1 MLERSDERKAYAAT
15 LAFCL
20 NGIKDIH
27 TTQTGARKMTTRN
40 IIIAV
45 TVVAVLV
52 VGGVAWSFL
61 APAAEPSAPI
71 AAVPIQ
77 LSPSAE
83 TADPTESPEEPT
95 EAPAEPIEVEATPDP
110 YANATATTEVA
121 ETPTEVPAE
130 PTAEPTT
137 APVSAPIVFEIEQAS
152 SEARFNIDEVLNGA
166 PKTVIGV
173 TDQVAGQIAVD
184 PTNPTSAQVGQI
196 LINARGFTT
205 DSGNRN
211 NAIKNRILQTN
222 EFEFITF
229 TPTGISGLPESAAVG
244 APITFQ
250 VTGDLTMLQT
260 TRSVTFDITLTPVSD
275 AELTGTASATIL
287 YADWGIQIPQ
297 VPQVASVADEV
308 ILELVFTARP
318 VA

>member
-1 MLERSDERKAYAAT
+1 
-15 LAFCL
+15 
-20 NGIKDIH
+20 
-27 TTQTGARKMTTRN
+27 MTTRN

-45 TVVAVLV
+45 AVVAALV

-83 TADPTESPEEPT
+83 VAEPT
-95 EAPAEPIEVEATPDP
+95 EVPAEPTAEPEPTEVEATPDP
-110 YANATATTEVA
+110 YANATATTEVV
-121 ETPTEVPAE
+121 EVPTEAP
-130 PTAEPTT
+130 AEPTT
-137 APVSAPIVFEIEQAS
+137 APAAAPIVFEIEQAG
-152 SEARFNIDEVLNGA
+152 SEARFSIDEVLNGA

-184 PTNPTSAQVGQI
+184 PTNPTSAQVGTI

-211 NAIKNRILQTN
+211 NAIKNRILRTN

-229 TPTGISGLPESAAVG
+229 TPTGLSGLPASTGVG
-244 APITFQ
+244 ETITFQ
-250 VTGDLTMLQT
+250 VTGDLTMLET
-260 TRSVTFDITLTPVSD
+260 TRSVTFDVTLTPVSEG
-275 AELTGTASATIL
+275 ELTGTATTTIL
-287 YADWGIQIPQ
+287 HADWGIQIPQ
-297 VPQVASVADEV
+297 VPQVAGVDEEV
-308 ILELVFTARP
+308 ILELAFTARP

>member
-1 MLERSDERKAYAAT
+1 
-15 LAFCL
+15 
-20 NGIKDIH
+20 
-27 TTQTGARKMTTRN
+27 MTTRN

-45 TVVAVLV
+45 TVVAVLI

-77 LSPSAE
+77 LSPSVA
-83 TADPTESPEEPT
+83 AAAPT
-95 EAPAEPIEVEATPDP
+95 EAPAEPTAEPEPTEVPATPDP
-110 YANATATTEVA
+110 YANATATTEVVEA
-121 ETPTEVPAE
+121 PTEAPAE
-130 PTAEPTT
+130 PTA
-137 APVSAPIVFEIEQAS
+137 APASQPIIFEIEQATS
-152 SEARFNIDEVLNGA
+152 QARFSIDEILNGS

-173 TDQVAGQIAVD
+173 TDQVAGQLAVD

-211 NAIKNRILQTN
+211 NAIKNRILRTN

-229 TPTGISGLPESAAVG
+229 TPTTISGLPASAAVG

-250 VTGDLTMLQT
+250 VTGDLTMLET
-260 TRSVTFDITLTPVSD
+260 TRSVTFDVTLTPLSES
-275 AELTGTASATIL
+275 ELSGTATATIL

-297 VPQVASVADEV
+297 VPQVAGVDEDV
-308 ILELVFTARP
+308 ILELAFTARP
-318 VA
+318 VAA

>member
-1 MLERSDERKAYAAT
+1 
-15 LAFCL
+15 
-20 NGIKDIH
+20 
-27 TTQTGARKMTTRN
+27 MTTRN

-45 TVVAVLV
+45 TVVAVLI

-77 LSPSAE
+77 LSPSVA
-83 TADPTESPEEPT
+83 AAAPT
-95 EAPAEPIEVEATPDP
+95 EAPAEPTTAPEPTEVEATPDP
-110 YANATATTEVA
+110 YANATATTEVVEA
-121 ETPTEVPAE
+121 PTEAP
-130 PTAEPTT
+130 AEPTT
-137 APVSAPIVFEIEQAS
+137 APASQPIIFEIEQATS
-152 SEARFNIDEVLNGA
+152 QARFSIDEILNGS

-173 TDQVAGQIAVD
+173 TDQVAGQLAVD

-211 NAIKNRILQTN
+211 NAIKNRILRTN

-229 TPTGISGLPESAAVG
+229 TPTAISGLPASAAVG

-250 VTGDLTMLQT
+250 VTGDLTMLET
-260 TRSVTFDITLTPVSD
+260 TRSVTFDVTLTPLSES
-275 AELTGTASATIL
+275 ELSGTATATIL

-297 VPQVASVADEV
+297 VPQVAGVDEDV
-308 ILELVFTARP
+308 ILELAFTARP
-318 VA
+318 VAA